1 MGDSTQAVVKTTQ
14 LIDSIRFYV
23 SALDSNG
30 CPDLDSVT
38 IKIIDP
44 PLVKIPNII
53 TPNGDNENQTWNLID
68 IPDLFLYS
76 IVISDRQGKRV
87 YDSENYKN
95 DWAATDFNG
104 NELPNGVYFYHMKN
118 RQTNQIYRGYIQV
131 IR

>member
-1 MGDSTQAVVKTTQ
+1 LGDSNKAVAKTTQ
-14 LIDSIRFYV
+14 LIDSTRFYV

-38 IKIIDP
+38 IRIIDP

-53 TPNGDNENQTWNLID
+53 TPNGDDENETWNLID

-104 NELPNGVYFYHMKN
+104 SELPNGVYFYYMKN
-118 RQTNQIYRGYIQV
+118 RQTNQLYRGYIQV